1 MFEWMA
7 WTLPVAVFFGCVV
20 LMLAGMTA
28 WELKSPTTL
37 RKGFLPIATTRGDR
51 LFIGL
56 LLAAY
61 VNLAFVA
68 LSERIGGWLGL
79 ADEPSVWVSFV
90 ASMALLA
97 LIMRKG

>member
-1 MFEWMA
+1 MFDWMV
-7 WTLPVAVFFGCVV
+7 WTTPVAVFFSCIV

-56 LLAAY
+56 LIAAY

-68 LSERIGGWLGL
+68 FSERFGQWLGM
-79 ADEPSVWVSFV
+79 ADEPSVWVSFI
-90 ASMALLA
+90 ASMVLLA
-97 LIMRKG
+97 AI